1 MTPLVSVVVPNY
13 GWEAGGFLSQS
24 TYAQLRELGS
34 AVELIVVDDGSSAT
48 DREEVVASLSACPDA
63 DFISLTTNEGP
74 GRARQVGLEK
84 ASGEWV
90 LFVDADDQA
99 DVRYALNFLSTAQLA
114 HFDIVA
120 FSAEIKATASIVDP
134 PPSLRPKDLCDVLVR
149 RPGLWRFAYR
159 REFLQRNDITFSALR
174 YAEDLVFM
182 VSCAAAEPRVV
193 SAPARVYY
201 RHSLRVHGR
210 EPSLETLAAAI
221 AALDSLASR
230 RPPPPGRV
238 RTLAALWQWK
248 FSLLA
253 WRAESSG
260 SSGVTRIPGH
270 WPSRRSLIG
279 GVSAAA
285 AIRYLRILLRSY
297 AVERPAAIDT
307 ASRPRAFYEGEE

>member
-13 GWEAGGFLSQS
+13 GWQAGGFLSES

-48 DREEVVASLSACPDA
+48 DRKEVAASLAACPDA

-99 DVRYALNFLSTAQLA
+99 DVRYACNFLSAAELA
-114 HFDIVA
+114 HCDIVA
-120 FSAEIKATASIVDP
+120 FTAEVKAAASVVDP

-182 VSCAAAEPRVV
+182 LSCAAAQPRVV
-193 SAPARVYY
+193 SAPSRVYY
-201 RHSLRVHGR
+201 HHNLRVHGR
-210 EPSLETLAAAI
+210 EPSLEALVAAI
-221 AALDSLASR
+221 TALASLTSR
-230 RPPPPGRV
+230 RPPPPSRV

-248 FSLLA
+248 FTLLA
-253 WRAESSG
+253 RRAESSVG
-260 SSGVTRIPGH
+260 QRAGGDVR
-270 WPSRRSLIG
+270 SRRSLIEG
-279 GVSAAA
+279 LSATA
-285 AIRYLRILLRSY
+285 AIRYLSILLRSY
-297 AVERPAAIDT
+297 AVERPVAIGT
-307 ASRPRAFYEGEE
+307 AGRPPAIPEREG